1 MKKIFCPLLITI
13 SLSSVSLSQNPKEE
27 ADHYPIVEIPIPE
40 NIVLEVGG
48 IEVLPGKRIAVS
60 SRRGDIYV
68 VEGAYTD
75 DPGDDKWIPWAMGL
89 HEVLGLAWERRLALR
104 HTKTRSHQDER

>member
-1 MKKIFCPLLITI
+1 MKKIIFSLLITI
-13 SLSSVSLSQNPKEE
+13 SLSSLSISQNPKEE
-27 ADHYPIVEIPIPE
+27 TEHYPIVEIPIPDS
-40 NIVLEVGG
+40 IVLEVGG

-75 DPGDDKWIPWAMGL
+75 DPGDD
-89 HEVLGLAWERRLALR
+89 
-104 HTKTRSHQDER
+104 